1 MSVLDLASQQP
12 RRPLGRLSRLFS
24 KVSHILTLQ
33 SNCKCHRCHR
43 VSTRRRRAFQTFL
56 LGIPSLFSSL
66 ISPVSASTRAR
77 RKIQGLLPRV
87 CGLCVCVS
95 RLAELQ
101 GCVIASSDLALVYTI
116 NSTVILHC
124 SQGNSLG

>member
-12 RRPLGRLSRLFS
+12 GAWTPSRLFS

-33 SNCKCHRCHR
+33 SNCKCHR

>member
-1 MSVLDLASQQP
+1 MLLLAFPPVLPDLPFA
-12 RRPLGRLSRLFS
+12 
-24 KVSHILTLQ
+24 
-33 SNCKCHRCHR
+33 
-43 VSTRRRRAFQTFL
+43 
-56 LGIPSLFSSL
+56 IPSLSSL